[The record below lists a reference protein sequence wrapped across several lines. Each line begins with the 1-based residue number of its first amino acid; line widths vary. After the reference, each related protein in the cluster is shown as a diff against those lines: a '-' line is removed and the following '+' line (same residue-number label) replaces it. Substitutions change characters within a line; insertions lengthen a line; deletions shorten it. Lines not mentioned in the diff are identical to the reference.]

1 MLFYNQ
7 WKIALFLFLISSSCY
22 TTVEGA
28 RFDDRNFY
36 NINDIYGISFRG
48 ANSVVEDAD
57 GFIWVS
63 SKTGILRLTEHDLRS
78 YGLPFKTP
86 DAITISLVYGSSGLF
101 AFSNNGQFFKY
112 NTILDR
118 FDFYLDVRDY
128 LGDRHL
134 HIRSALVDSENVLYI
149 PTSSGLYSYDQD
161 RGYVLVSGQMQDAG
175 YVEWQDEDHFFFAT
189 AEGIHLINKHNYVT
203 KTFPFKGLSDN
214 SSISRMYY
222 DREKHRLWT
231 GTIAGTLMYLDIK
244 RGDIRVAVNNQ
255 LPKQPVLAVEV
266 SSDTTLLLGFDGQ
279 GLWEVNRETTE
290 VYKVYRED
298 ADNPLSLDGNGVYD
312 IYRASNNR
320 VWVCTYSGGLSFFG
334 QSDAG
339 VMRIRHVVNNP
350 NSLINNV
357 INDIFQD
364 EDGKVWF
371 ATNNGLSRWDPHT
384 NVWHNFLKRDKEQAL
399 IILSVYGDS
408 QGKIW
413 AGTWSEGIYTLD
425 RKSGRLLEHYFTP
438 GDGSLDLGDFIFD
451 ITEDSS
457 GDLWI
462 AGVVERVLRYDRAY
476 RHLVEYNE
484 EPVYVLKELNTEEML
499 LGCTYGLVKLNKQ
512 TRQMERLINGYIIND
527 ILVEDR
533 KVWCCTSGGGL
544 LSIDLNTREEVLYS
558 VDNGLPSNFLNS
570 ILRLGDYFWLGT
582 ENGLCRFDPA
592 SGQVTTYSSILRLSN
607 ASFNPRAAF
616 VLQDGR
622 LIFGTNLGAILFNP
636 DELKPSDEQGE
647 IFLQNIFVAGR
658 TIRDSEVY
666 DLVVP
671 VDKLEK
677 LNVDYN
683 QTVTIEIVAKGT
695 IGPET
700 KISWMIEGMD
710 EHWSEPSLNR
720 MLTFTNLPSGTHNLK
735 IRLFNSSL
743 SQIIDER
750 SLLLSVDPP
759 FWSTWWFLTFI
770 FVGASAI
777 IFFSVRYHISLLEK
791 LHSEEKISYF
801 ANMAHEIR
809 TALTLISGPVEEL
822 RKEGSYTERGK
833 YYLDLAS
840 SQIIGL
846 LKLATRLLD
855 FQKFDRK
862 KHQLKFSKFDVVSL
876 IFQRISMFETYAM
889 SNDISLDF
897 QSNIESCEAVA
908 DVDLVSQV
916 FDNLI
921 SNAIKYSKKGGK
933 VEIRFTAEK
942 RQWVFR
948 VRDYGIGISEKG
960 QKHLFKEFY
969 RSGNAV
975 NSEILGSGI
984 GLLMVRNIVERHL
997 GKVWFESREN
1007 KGSVFVVE
1015 MPYLFD
1021 MAPETESMDP
1031 VAASDS
1037 PVEKILGNF
1046 SAEDSSI
1053 EKHSSILVVE
1063 DNDKLRNFMY
1073 AALSSEFTVRTM
1085 ANGKEA
1091 WDYIKQEL
1099 PDLVISDVLM
1109 PEMDG
1114 FELCRLIKSGY
1125 ETSHIPVILLTALSE
1140 KSDQMHGIGLGADAY
1155 VTKPFDMTL
1164 LIRQIST
1171 IISNRNLMRERLLD
1185 PVSDEATEGPLL
1197 ENDLNEQFVRRAMQ
1211 VVRDNMS
1218 NPEFGKDDFASQMNV
1233 SGSLLYKK
1241 VKSLTGLSPT
1251 DLIKSARMK
1260 KAMDLLITKRYTITE
1275 VSEMCG
1281 FSSVAYF
1288 STVFRKHY
1296 GKPPSE
1302 FLL

>member
-1 MLFYNQ
+1 
-7 WKIALFLFLISSSCY
+7 
-22 TTVEGA
+22 
-28 RFDDRNFY
+28 
-36 NINDIYGISFRG
+36 
-48 ANSVVEDAD
+48 
-57 GFIWVS
+57 
-63 SKTGILRLTEHDLRS
+63 
-78 YGLPFKTP
+78 
-86 DAITISLVYGSSGLF
+86 
-101 AFSNNGQFFKY
+101 
-112 NTILDR
+112 
-118 FDFYLDVRDY
+118 
-128 LGDRHL
+128 
-134 HIRSALVDSENVLYI
+134 
-149 PTSSGLYSYDQD
+149 
-161 RGYVLVSGQMQDAG
+161 
-175 YVEWQDEDHFFFAT
+175 
-189 AEGIHLINKHNYVT
+189 
-203 KTFPFKGLSDN
+203 
-214 SSISRMYY
+214 
-222 DREKHRLWT
+222 
-231 GTIAGTLMYLDIK
+231 
-244 RGDIRVAVNNQ
+244 
-255 LPKQPVLAVEV
+255 
-266 SSDTTLLLGFDGQ
+266 
-279 GLWEVNRETTE
+279 
-290 VYKVYRED
+290 
-298 ADNPLSLDGNGVYD
+298 
-312 IYRASNNR
+312 
-320 VWVCTYSGGLSFFG
+320 
-334 QSDAG
+334 
-339 VMRIRHVVNNP
+339 
-350 NSLINNV
+350 
-357 INDIFQD
+357 
-364 EDGKVWF
+364 
-371 ATNNGLSRWDPHT
+371 
-384 NVWHNFLKRDKEQAL
+384 
-399 IILSVYGDS
+399 
-408 QGKIW
+408 
-413 AGTWSEGIYTLD
+413 
-425 RKSGRLLEHYFTP
+425 
-438 GDGSLDLGDFIFD
+438 
-451 ITEDSS
+451 
-457 GDLWI
+457 
-462 AGVVERVLRYDRAY
+462 
-476 RHLVEYNE
+476 
-484 EPVYVLKELNTEEML
+484 
-499 LGCTYGLVKLNKQ
+499 
-512 TRQMERLINGYIIND
+512 
-527 ILVEDR
+527 
-533 KVWCCTSGGGL
+533 
-544 LSIDLNTREEVLYS
+544 
-558 VDNGLPSNFLNS
+558 
-570 ILRLGDYFWLGT
+570 
-582 ENGLCRFDPA
+582 
-592 SGQVTTYSSILRLSN
+592 
-607 ASFNPRAAF
+607 
-616 VLQDGR
+616 
-622 LIFGTNLGAILFNP
+622 
-636 DELKPSDEQGE
+636 
-647 IFLQNIFVAGR
+647 
-658 TIRDSEVY
+658 
-666 DLVVP
+666 
-671 VDKLEK
+671 
-677 LNVDYN
+677 
-683 QTVTIEIVAKGT
+683 
-695 IGPET
+695 
-700 KISWMIEGMD
+700 
-710 EHWSEPSLNR
+710 
-720 MLTFTNLPSGTHNLK
+720 
-735 IRLFNSSL
+735 
-743 SQIIDER
+743 
-750 SLLLSVDPP
+750 
-759 FWSTWWFLTFI
+759 
-770 FVGASAI
+770 
-777 IFFSVRYHISLLEK
+777 
-791 LHSEEKISYF
+791 
-801 ANMAHEIR
+801 
-809 TALTLISGPVEEL
+809 
-822 RKEGSYTERGK
+822 
-833 YYLDLAS
+833 
-840 SQIIGL
+840 
-846 LKLATRLLD
+846 
-855 FQKFDRK
+855 
-862 KHQLKFSKFDVVSL
+862 
-876 IFQRISMFETYAM
+876 
-889 SNDISLDF
+889 
-897 QSNIESCEAVA
+897 VA

-969 RSGNAV
+969 RSDNAV